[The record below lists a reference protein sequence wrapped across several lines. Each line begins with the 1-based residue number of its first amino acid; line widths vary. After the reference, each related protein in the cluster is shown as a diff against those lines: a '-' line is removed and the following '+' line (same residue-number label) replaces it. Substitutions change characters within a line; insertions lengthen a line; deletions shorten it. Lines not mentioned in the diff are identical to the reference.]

1 MNRDNLTTVTSFVIM
16 LKTKLHIEEYENNA
30 AFDTLIK
37 NVVFMDL
44 VLALLYLFPSHP
56 IPILSPSVMIYLNH
70 RLNIF

>member
-1 MNRDNLTTVTSFVIM
+1 MKITQPL
-16 LKTKLHIEEYENNA
+16 
-30 AFDTLIK
+30 DTLVK

-56 IPILSPSVMIYLNH
+56 IPILSPSATIYLKH